1 MRCPRASCQRAVA
14 HRRFAARA
22 EGAGTPELASGM
34 SETFLTLLCF
44 WRGARVRALRC
55 AEGARQRAAFLVL
68 KAFPKGKACFQLKPR
83 RRISAPPPFSSSV
96 LVATRKTFDP
106 LLPTS
111 SCGRGV
117 AVHDSSNTKDIAAPR
132 TSSQRLTLR
141 TSRLSSADPQPA
153 SYNFRPTLAPTYAL
167 IARCRKFHSLVRRAT
182 FRAHSSIFRAFVSES
197 RRALATRGRV
207 GSAV

>member
-1 MRCPRASCQRAVA
+1 MTHVDPCGSLWIFVEDPGFLHVRLIYRPKRAKILLRAIHSYLSPSSSC
-14 HRRFAARA
+14 
-22 EGAGTPELASGM
+22 ASR
-34 SETFLTLLCF
+34 SSK
-44 WRGARVRALRC
+44 ASASKLRQHGPC
-55 AEGARQRAAFLVL
+55 R
-68 KAFPKGKACFQLKPR
+68 PPT
-83 RRISAPPPFSSSV
+83 PPPSSQLGSFSNI
-96 LVATRKTFDP
+96 

-141 TSRLSSADPQPA
+141 TSRPSSADPQPA
-153 SYNFRPTLAPTYAL
+153 SYDFRPTLAPTYAL